1 MSLANRFKNL
11 YQGQLFNFW
20 TSTAFLPLKISFI
33 GMLRDAF
40 RNKNGIMWEKFPRGQ
55 APPPPPP
62 VWERPCH
69 KKILRFISCF
79 RTLGAFLV
87 FTKMLTFC
95 DKVMWEW
102 GNPPSATPVFAI
114 SPQKKT
120 YLRVQI
126 DQISISHFC
135 KTFFSTSGWM
145 ILACKKKLG
154 KQTYTSGNGSD
165 PPPKYG
171 KNSHLIPFFS
181 EDVPN
186 QL

>member
-55 APPPPPP
+55 TPPSPSMGTP
-62 VWERPCH
+62 RSQ
-69 KKILRFISCF
+69 KNLRFILRF

-95 DKVMWEW
+95 DKVMWEKRKR
-102 GNPPSATPVFAI
+102 I
-114 SPQKKT
+114 
-120 YLRVQI
+120 
-126 DQISISHFC
+126 
-135 KTFFSTSGWM
+135 
-145 ILACKKKLG
+145 
-154 KQTYTSGNGSD
+154 
-165 PPPKYG
+165 
-171 KNSHLIPFFS
+171 
-181 EDVPN
+181 
-186 QL
+186 